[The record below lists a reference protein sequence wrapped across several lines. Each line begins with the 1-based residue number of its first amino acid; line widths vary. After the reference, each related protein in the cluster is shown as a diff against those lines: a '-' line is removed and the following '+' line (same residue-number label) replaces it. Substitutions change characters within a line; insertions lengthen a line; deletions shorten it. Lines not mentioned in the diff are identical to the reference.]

1 MKKLFFASL
10 SNCICILLGVGLT
23 CFVAGFVFLGL
34 NKNQEMTTNFHRAA
48 IFGMLSSGLSLIGTN
63 INDNH

>member
-1 MKKLFFASL
+1 MKKLFLRHYLTL
-10 SNCICILLGVGLT
+10 SAFLLGVGLT

-48 IFGMLSSGLSLIGTN
+48 IFGMLSSGLSLIDTN